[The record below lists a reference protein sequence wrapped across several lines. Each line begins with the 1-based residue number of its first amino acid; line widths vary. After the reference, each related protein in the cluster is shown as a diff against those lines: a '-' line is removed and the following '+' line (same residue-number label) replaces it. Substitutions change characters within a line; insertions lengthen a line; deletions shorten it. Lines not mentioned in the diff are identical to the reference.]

1 MEISQVMSR
10 DVETITADQTL
21 QNAAATM
28 RLFDV
33 GVLPV
38 EEGNKLI
45 GIVTER
51 GIAIRGIADGM
62 GPDAKVRD
70 VMTYEVKYC
79 FEDEDIGHVVENMA
93 QSQVRC
99 LPVMNRDRR
108 LVGTVSISDLAIQAL
123 LAKTGSVLQGISL
136 PGGRRHNQSRTVTA
150 SNQPPTFYAILAEF
164 PCGDTITPQ
173 SGAG

>member
-1 MEISQVMSR
+1 MQISHVMRR
-10 DVETITADQTL
+10 DVVTITADQTI

-51 GIAIRGIADGM
+51 DIAIRGIADGM

-79 FEDEDIGHVVENMA
+79 FEDDDIGHVVENMA
-93 QSQVRC
+93 ELRERC
-99 LPVMNRDRR
+99 LPVINRDKRP
-108 LVGTVSISDLAIQAL
+108 VGTVSIGDLAKEAL
-123 LAKTGSVLQGISL
+123 LAKTGSVLQGIS
-136 PGGRRHNQSRTVTA
+136 PGG
-150 SNQPPTFYAILAEF
+150 
-164 PCGDTITPQ
+164 
-173 SGAG
+173 AGGWAAGQRQRERDFSFL

>member
-1 MEISQVMSR
+1 MQISHVMRR
-10 DVETITADQTL
+10 DVVTITADQTL

-79 FEDEDIGHVVENMA
+79 FEDEEVAHVVENMA
-93 QSQVRC
+93 ELQVRR
-99 LPVMNRDRR
+99 LPVMNRDKR
-108 LVGTVSISDLAIQAL
+108 LVGIVSLGDLAIQGSLPKTARAL
-123 LAKTGSVLQGISL
+123 HGISQ
-136 PGGRRHNQSRTVTA
+136 PGGQHNQSHA
-150 SNQPPTFYAILAEF
+150 A
-164 PCGDTITPQ
+164 
-173 SGAG
+173 

>member
-1 MEISQVMSR
+1 MQVSHVMRR
-10 DVETITADQTL
+10 DVVTITADQTL

-51 GIAIRGIADGM
+51 DIAIRGVADGM

-70 VMTYEVKYC
+70 VMTYEVKCC
-79 FEDEDIGHVVENMA
+79 FEDEDIGHVVDGRSGQRGLVGENRKRVTGDFATGWATA
-93 QSQVRC
+93 QSRSDG
-99 LPVMNRDRR
+99 DRLTR
-108 LVGTVSISDLAIQAL
+108 
-123 LAKTGSVLQGISL
+123 SL
-136 PGGRRHNQSRTVTA
+136 IG
-150 SNQPPTFYAILAEF
+150 
-164 PCGDTITPQ
+164 
-173 SGAG
+173 